1 MLSERKKESPAVLA
15 KSLANDVRKFVDE
28 KIIPNEQQI
37 LRNKNWS
44 SRLLLEL
51 TEDARSAGFWGLF
64 YPREYG
70 GKIDALE
77 DYMAIAEQEGRT
89 VLSHEIFGSHTAL
102 DARMLQKFGNERL
115 QKKFLEPMAS
125 GKALPCYGMTEPE
138 HSGSVPGLIKTSA
151 YLSEGNWHING
162 KKWFVSN
169 VDSATFITV
178 LVRTTKQAGDIKKA
192 LSMIVVPVA
201 TRGFKIERQISVMD
215 SSLKQSE
222 ISFNEVQVPEANL
235 LGTCGDG
242 VYLMNQRLSI
252 GRLLRSMQW
261 IGLAQR
267 CLDMLGVRIHSS
279 RGLTARLHEKQ
290 LVRQHIVKVY
300 QAIASAR
307 ELIRIAARGVD
318 AQCSSNIEIN
328 VAKMAASQALCIASD
343 SAAQIYGAE
352 GVSELTPLSNII
364 RIARTTRILDGTDES
379 LISSVGRQLIDFYQ
393 HKDTF
398 HFN

>member
-28 KIIPNEQQI
+28 MVIPNEQQ
-37 LRNKNWS
+37 LCKGNRS
-44 SRLLLEL
+44 SRLLSEL
-51 TEDARSAGFWGLF
+51 SENAKSAGFWGLF
-64 YPREYG
+64 YPRGYG

-77 DYMAIAEQEGRT
+77 DYMAVAEQEGRT
-89 VLSHEIFGSHTAL
+89 VFSHEIFGCHTAL
-102 DARMLQKFGNERL
+102 DARMLQKFGNEVIHA
-115 QKKFLEPMAS
+115 KFLGPMAE
-125 GKALPCYGMTEPE
+125 GNALPCYGMTEPG
-138 HSGSVPGLIKTSA
+138 HSGSVPGLIETSA
-151 YLSEGNWHING
+151 YLSAGNWHING

-169 VDSATFITV
+169 VSNATFITV
-178 LVRTTKQAGDIKKA
+178 LVRTAKKEVEIKKA

-201 TRGFKIERQISVMD
+201 TKGFKVERQISIMD
-215 SSLKQSE
+215 SSLQQSE
-222 ISFNEVQVPEANL
+222 ISFNEVQVPESNL
-235 LGTCGDG
+235 LGVCGDG
-242 VYLMNQRLSI
+242 IHLMSQRLSI

-267 CLDMLGVRIHSS
+267 CLDMLGARIHSS
-279 RGLTARLHEKQ
+279 RGVTARLHEKQ
-290 LVRQHIVKVY
+290 LVRQHIVKAY
-300 QAIASAR
+300 HAIASAR
-307 ELIRIAARGVD
+307 ELIRIAARSVD